1 MALGEVRRALN
12 HTNAID
18 VSPCDLIFEFWTV
31 AFLKFAGIH
40 RYSGIDSAIR
50 ASSLVSLRPQ

>member
-40 RYSGIDSAIR
+40 R
-50 ASSLVSLRPQ
+50 